1 MMKNITF
8 LQLSNERLR
17 YLSKLKQ
24 KKYRLQEGLVIVE
37 GKRTLDENIKLIPKI
52 KDKNKRLFMETYYY
66 ARYINIT
73 R

>member
-17 YLSKLKQ
+17 YLAKLKQ
-24 KKYRLQEGLVIVE
+24 KKYRLQEDLVIVE
-37 GKRTLDENIKLIPKI
+37 GKRTLEQ
-52 KDKNKRLFMETYYY
+52 LF
-66 ARYINIT
+66 AWVLNPGNYILWKVNQLFQQ